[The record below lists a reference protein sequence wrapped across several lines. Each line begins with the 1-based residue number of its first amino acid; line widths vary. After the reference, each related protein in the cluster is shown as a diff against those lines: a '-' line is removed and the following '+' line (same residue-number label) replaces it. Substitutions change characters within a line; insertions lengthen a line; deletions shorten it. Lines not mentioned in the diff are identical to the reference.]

1 MCVRVSQGVHLTT
14 CKLIHMTLS
23 LSLTQ
28 EALRLTVDPDSPAY
42 PDVLILLAMLVAL
55 RWATY
60 YVLRAKTSTKQK
72 GL

>member
-1 MCVRVSQGVHLTT
+1 
-14 CKLIHMTLS
+14 MTLS